1 MAVID
6 GTLGSAAAQAGAL
19 DAFLRDGLTGAAV
32 DETVVLYRADDGRE
46 RLIELSPTRDVRL
59 VKMAASCPD
68 TAAGVIAEMARAGDV
83 SLLLLAG
90 GAGPELAT
98 RIACRCGGAVLTD
111 VLHAQ
116 AEAGRLVCR
125 RPVYSNHMTGRFEL
139 RARPWCVSIDA
150 GWACAGGAGEA
161 GPDTGKPGEGST
173 GKPGEGSTGKPG
185 EGSTVETGDRSAG
198 GALSAGGHR
207 VLSEADETG
216 RTVDRRFRDVELG
229 PPPETGDLAGS
240 RFVVVAGYGAGSRE
254 GVARIAAAATRAGAD
269 LAVSRPVVMNAW
281 APMDRL
287 IGVSGTRTA
296 PDLCIVVGASGAAA
310 LHWGIEGAGLI
321 VAVNTDER
329 APIVAN
335 ADVAVIDDGVAV
347 IEELAGMIAE
357 LRR

>member
-59 VKMAASCPD
+59 VKMAASSPD

-150 GWACAGGAGEA
+150 GWACAGGPGGA

-173 GKPGEGSTGKPG
+173 GKPGDRSTG
-185 EGSTVETGDRSAG
+185 G
-198 GALSAGGHR
+198 GLSAGGHR

-240 RFVVVAGYGAGSRE
+240 RFIVVAGSGAGSRE
-254 GVARIAAAATRAGAD
+254 GVARIAAAAARSGAD
-269 LAVSRPVVMNAW
+269 LGVSRPVVMNAW

-310 LHWGIEGAGLI
+310 LHWGIERAGLI

-335 ADVAVIDDGVAV
+335 ADVAVLDDGVAV
-347 IEELAGMIAE
+347 MEELAGMIAK